1 MAPNDDESVKFF
13 LSIGLDEKTATTT
26 INNPKVTANLTAVIH
41 EVSFLVSP
49 PSSPVSSLSSSFFSP
64 RYCCIRH
71 RYAGVTNGCDRTT
84 GNLLYT
90 HNWMLQFRF
99 LTITLLRTSRVEVSA
114 EDIEKAADEVF
125 EENKKTI
132 VEQRYRTNDL
142 EDLKNRFQGFE
153 QYDDGELAQRRSR
166 RPRWRNASPSD
177 EGEGGG
183 RSLTLNGGGR
193 SLTSRSNSGSST
205 RLSHRFSHSIQT
217 CGGVGGEADGGVC
230 GEAGGGSGG
239 GAGGRMIM

>member
-1 MAPNDDESVKFF
+1 MAPNDDEPVKLF

-26 INNPKVTANLTAVIH
+26 INNPKVTANLTAVIN

-49 PSSPVSSLSSSFFSP
+49 PPSSHVSSLSSSFFSP

-90 HNWMLQFRF
+90 DFKLNEFEEACGVG
-99 LTITLLRTSRVEVSA
+99 VEVST

-132 VEQRYRTNDL
+132 VEQRYRTN
-142 EDLKNRFQGFE
+142 G
-153 QYDDGELAQRRSR
+153 
-166 RPRWRNASPSD
+166 
-177 EGEGGG
+177 
-183 RSLTLNGGGR
+183 
-193 SLTSRSNSGSST
+193 
-205 RLSHRFSHSIQT
+205 
-217 CGGVGGEADGGVC
+217 
-230 GEAGGGSGG
+230 
-239 GAGGRMIM
+239 